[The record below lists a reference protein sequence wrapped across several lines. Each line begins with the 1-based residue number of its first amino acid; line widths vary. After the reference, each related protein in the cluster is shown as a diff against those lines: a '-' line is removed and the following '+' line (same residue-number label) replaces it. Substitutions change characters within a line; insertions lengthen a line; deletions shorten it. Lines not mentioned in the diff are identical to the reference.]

1 MRLCC
6 EERTEGMCGIGSKS
20 AVAAIVLA
28 TIVSGTTARKA
39 ENGQIAA
46 GIAGGLIGGAL
57 IGGAL
62 AGPPVYAAPPP
73 PPIYYEPSYGY
84 GPAPVVVEEPACRLL
99 RGQLLDRFGYPV
111 PRHRVPAL
119 PPTPPPV

>member
-1 MRLCC
+1 MHHAALLRR
-6 EERTEGMCGIGSKS
+6 RTEEMSGIGSKS

-28 TIVSGTTARKA
+28 TIVSGTTATKA

-62 AGPPVYAAPPP
+62 ANPPVYAAPPP
-73 PPIYYEPSYGY
+73 PPTYYEPAYE
-84 GPAPVVVEEPACRLL
+84 PAPVIVDEPVCRFV
-99 RGQLLDRFGYPV
+99 QEQFWDGYGY
-111 PRHRVPAL
+111 RVRRYR
-119 PPTPPPV
+119 VCD

>member
-1 MRLCC
+1 MS
-6 EERTEGMCGIGSKS
+6 EIGWKS
-20 AVAAIVLA
+20 AVAAIALA
-28 TIVSGTTARKA
+28 TVLSGTSATKA

-73 PPIYYEPSYGY
+73 PPVYIGPYYEP
-84 GPAPVVVEEPACRLL
+84 PPVVLEEPACRLL
-99 RGQLLDRFGYPV
+99 QEQFWDGYGYQV
-111 PRHRVPAL
+111 RRYRVCD
-119 PPTPPPV
+119 

>member
-1 MRLCC
+1 MHHAALLRRK
-6 EERTEGMCGIGSKS
+6 EQGMFGIGSKS
-20 AVAAIVLA
+20 AVAAIVFA
-28 TIVSGTTARKA
+28 TIVSGTTATKA

-73 PPIYYEPSYGY
+73 PPVYYEPSYVY
-84 GPAPVVVEEPACRLL
+84 GPAPVVVEEPACRLV
-99 RGQLLDRFGYPV
+99 REQFWDGYGYQV
-111 PRHRVPAL
+111 RRYRVCD
-119 PPTPPPV
+119 

>member
-1 MRLCC
+1 MS
-6 EERTEGMCGIGSKS
+6 GFGSKS
-20 AVAAIVLA
+20 AVAAVVLA
-28 TIVSGTTARKA
+28 TIIVSGTTATKA

-73 PPIYYEPSYGY
+73 PPVYYEPSYE
-84 GPAPVVVEEPACRLL
+84 PAPVVVEEPACSLVRE
-99 RGQLLDRFGYPV
+99 QFWDGYGY
-111 PRHRVPAL
+111 RVRRYR
-119 PPTPPPV
+119 VCD